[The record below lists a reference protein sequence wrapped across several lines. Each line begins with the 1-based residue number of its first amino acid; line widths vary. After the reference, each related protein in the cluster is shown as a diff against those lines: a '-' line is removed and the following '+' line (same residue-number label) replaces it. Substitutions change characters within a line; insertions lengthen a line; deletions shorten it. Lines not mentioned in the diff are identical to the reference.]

1 MLDLCQTYIRPL
13 LYIWYA
19 RGGEMTLHSA
29 NTGQDEED
37 YGGFRNKGHH
47 MSIHKWA
54 KLNKSSYL
62 LLKGEDSIVS
72 QERLVLQP
80 HIDGGADPV
89 PLVLHGYEARVQDNP
104 QVLDG
109 PGFKML
115 RNALFSSHTLMVE
128 LILFLS
134 SQWQWHR
141 GTIAHWG

>member
-1 MLDLCQTYIRPL
+1 
-13 LYIWYA
+13 
-19 RGGEMTLHSA
+19 
-29 NTGQDEED
+29 
-37 YGGFRNKGHH
+37 

-109 PGFKML
+109 PGF
-115 RNALFSSHTLMVE
+115 
-128 LILFLS
+128 ILS
-134 SQWQWHR
+134 SSSATQLAANISLTW
-141 GTIAHWG
+141 